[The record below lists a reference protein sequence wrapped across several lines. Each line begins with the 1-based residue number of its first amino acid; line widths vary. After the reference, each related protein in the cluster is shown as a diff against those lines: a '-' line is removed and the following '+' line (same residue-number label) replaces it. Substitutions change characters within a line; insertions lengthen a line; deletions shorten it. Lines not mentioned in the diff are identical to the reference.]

1 MADDKVILLVED
13 NRDDEALTLRAL
25 KKNNIKNEVMVVH
38 DGVEALDYLFG
49 TGKYAGR
56 NINLLPQVTLLDLK
70 LPKLDGLEVLRRLR
84 TDPRTRLLPVVILT
98 SSNEEQDRIK
108 CYNLGA
114 NSYFR
119 KPVHFARF
127 IDAYTLATIE
137 RTVMRPGPHGQ
148 EMIRVSV
155 VEATRMG
162 SQLIAEA
169 LKRSRNRFDVHAVI
183 GDCSDT
189 LQEVMNQEPHVALI
203 SVQLRDSPFTGLEI
217 LRQLSASRPKTA
229 AVALLDSDERT
240 LVIDAFRAGARGVFC
255 RDYCLQGLP
264 KCIRKVHEGQ
274 IWVSNSELEF
284 LIAFIANARS
294 TQLLETGA
302 MSLLTPR
309 EAEVA
314 RLVAEAMP
322 NQEIALKLGV
332 NEHTVR
338 NYVFRIFEK
347 LGLSNRVELALYA
360 LSRQGAVQT
369 PLDAEPNYRVLES
382 PISPST
388 KSTPYPVPSS
398 DKLAR

>member
-25 KKNNIKNEVMVVH
+25 KKNNIKNEVIVVH

-49 TGKYAGR
+49 TGKYVGR
-56 NINLLPQVTLLDLK
+56 NISLMPQLTLLDLR

-84 TDPRTRLLPVVILT
+84 TDPRTKLLPVAILT
-98 SSNEEQDRIK
+98 SSQGEQDRIN

-119 KPVHFARF
+119 KPVHFTQF
-127 IDAYTLATIE
+127 IDASTLATINK
-137 RTVMRPGPHGQ
+137 TVMRPGPHRH

-162 SQLIAEA
+162 GQLIADA
-169 LKRSRNRFDVHAVI
+169 LKHSRNRFEARAVI
-183 GDCSDT
+183 GDCSNT
-189 LQEVMNQEPHVALI
+189 LLELLNQEPDVAVI
-203 SVQLRDSPFTGLEI
+203 SVQLRDGPFTGLEI
-217 LRQLSASRPKTA
+217 LRQLCASRRKTA
-229 AVALLDSDERT
+229 AVALLDFDERT
-240 LVIDAFRAGARGVFC
+240 LVMDAFRAGARGVFC

-264 KCIRKVHEGQ
+264 KCIRRVHEGQ

-284 LIAFIANARS
+284 LITFIANARP
-294 TQLLETGA
+294 TQLIETGS

-360 LSRQGAVQT
+360 LSRPGAVQT
-369 PLDAEPNYRVLES
+369 TLDPGQNYQALQRS
-382 PISPST
+382 SG
-388 KSTPYPVPSS
+388 PV
-398 DKLAR
+398 RG

>member
-25 KKNNIKNEVMVVH
+25 KKNNIKNEVIVVH

-49 TGKYAGR
+49 TGKYVGR
-56 NINLLPQVTLLDLK
+56 NISLMPQLTLLDLR

-84 TDPRTRLLPVVILT
+84 TDPRTKLLPVAILT
-98 SSNEEQDRIK
+98 SSQGEQDRIN

-114 NSYFR
+114 NGYFR
-119 KPVHFARF
+119 KPVHFTQF
-127 IDAYTLATIE
+127 IDAYTLAIIDK
-137 RTVMRPGPHGQ
+137 TVMRPGPHRH

-162 SQLIAEA
+162 GQLIADA
-169 LKRSRNRFDVHAVI
+169 LKRSRNRFDARAVI

-189 LQEVMNQEPHVALI
+189 LLELLNQEPDVAVI
-203 SVQLRDSPFTGLEI
+203 SVQLRDGPFTGLEI
-217 LRQLSASRPKTA
+217 LRQLCASRRKTA

-240 LVIDAFRAGARGVFC
+240 LVMDAFRAGARGVFC

-284 LIAFIANARS
+284 LITFIVNARP
-294 TQLLETGA
+294 TQLIETGS

-360 LSRQGAVQT
+360 LSRPGAVQT
-369 PLDAEPNYRVLES
+369 TLDPGQNYQALHRS
-382 PISPST
+382 SG
-388 KSTPYPVPSS
+388 PV
-398 DKLAR
+398 

>member
-25 KKNNIKNEVMVVH
+25 KKNNIKNEVIVVH

-49 TGKYAGR
+49 TGKYVGR
-56 NINLLPQVTLLDLK
+56 NISLMPQLTLLDLR

-84 TDPRTRLLPVVILT
+84 TDPRTKLLPVAILT
-98 SSNEEQDRIK
+98 SSQGEQDRIN

-114 NSYFR
+114 NGYFR
-119 KPVHFARF
+119 KPVHFTQF
-127 IDAYTLATIE
+127 IDAYTLAIIDK
-137 RTVMRPGPHGQ
+137 TVMRPGPHRH

-162 SQLIAEA
+162 GQLIADA
-169 LKRSRNRFDVHAVI
+169 LKRSKNRFDARAVI

-189 LQEVMNQEPHVALI
+189 LMELLNQEPDVAVI
-203 SVQLRDSPFTGLEI
+203 SVQLRDGPFTGLEI
-217 LRQLSASRPKTA
+217 LRQLCASRRKTA

-240 LVIDAFRAGARGVFC
+240 LVMDAFRAGARGVFC

-284 LIAFIANARS
+284 LITFIANARP
-294 TQLLETGA
+294 TQLIETGS

-360 LSRQGAVQT
+360 LSRPGAVQT
-369 PLDAEPNYRVLES
+369 TLDPGQNYQALHRS
-382 PISPST
+382 SG
-388 KSTPYPVPSS
+388 PV
-398 DKLAR
+398 

>member
-25 KKNNIKNEVMVVH
+25 KKNNIKNEVIVVH

-49 TGKYAGR
+49 TGKYVGR
-56 NINLLPQVTLLDLK
+56 NISLMPQLTLLDLR

-84 TDPRTRLLPVVILT
+84 TDPRTKLLPVAILT
-98 SSNEEQDRIK
+98 SSQGEQDRIK

-119 KPVHFARF
+119 KPVHFTQF
-127 IDAYTLATIE
+127 IDAYTLATIDKA
-137 RTVMRPGPHGQ
+137 VMMPDPHRH

-162 SQLIAEA
+162 GQLIADA
-169 LKRSRNRFDVHAVI
+169 LKRSRNRFEPRAVI

-189 LQEVMNQEPHVALI
+189 FLELLNQEPDVAVI
-203 SVQLRDSPFTGLEI
+203 SVQLRDGPFTGLEI
-217 LRQLSASRPKTA
+217 LRQLCASRRKTA
-229 AVALLDSDERT
+229 AVALLDFDERT
-240 LVIDAFRAGARGVFC
+240 LVMDAFRAGARGVFC

-264 KCIRKVHEGQ
+264 KCIRRVHEGQ

-284 LIAFIANARS
+284 LITFIANARP
-294 TQLLETGA
+294 TQLIETGS

-360 LSRQGAVQT
+360 LSRPGAVQT
-369 PLDAEPNYRVLES
+369 NLDPGQNYQALHRS
-382 PISPST
+382 SG
-388 KSTPYPVPSS
+388 PV
-398 DKLAR
+398 RG

>member
-25 KKNNIKNEVMVVH
+25 KKNNIKNEVIVVH

-49 TGKYAGR
+49 TGKYVGR
-56 NINLLPQVTLLDLK
+56 NISLMPQLTLLDLR

-84 TDPRTRLLPVVILT
+84 TDPRTKLLPVAILT
-98 SSNEEQDRIK
+98 SSQGEQDRIN

-114 NSYFR
+114 NGYFR
-119 KPVHFARF
+119 KPVHFTQF
-127 IDAYTLATIE
+127 IDAYTLAIIDK
-137 RTVMRPGPHGQ
+137 TVMRPGPHRH

-162 SQLIAEA
+162 GQLIADA
-169 LKRSRNRFDVHAVI
+169 LKRSRNRFDARAVI

-189 LQEVMNQEPHVALI
+189 LMELLNQEPDVAVI
-203 SVQLRDSPFTGLEI
+203 SVQLRDGPFTGLEI
-217 LRQLSASRPKTA
+217 LRQLCASRRKTA

-240 LVIDAFRAGARGVFC
+240 LVMDAFRAGARGVFC

-284 LIAFIANARS
+284 LITFIANARP
-294 TQLLETGA
+294 TQLIETGS

-360 LSRQGAVQT
+360 LSRPGAVQT
-369 PLDAEPNYRVLES
+369 TLDPGQNYQALHRS
-382 PISPST
+382 SG
-388 KSTPYPVPSS
+388 PV
-398 DKLAR
+398 

>member
-25 KKNNIKNEVMVVH
+25 RKNNIKNEVIVVH

-49 TGKYAGR
+49 TGKYVGR
-56 NINLLPQVTLLDLK
+56 NISLMPQLTMLDLR
-70 LPKLDGLEVLRRLR
+70 LPKLDGLDVLRRLR
-84 TDPRTRLLPVVILT
+84 ADPRTKLLPVAILT
-98 SSNEEQDRIK
+98 SSQGEQDRIN

-114 NSYFR
+114 NGYFR
-119 KPVHFARF
+119 KPVHFTQF
-127 IDAYTLATIE
+127 IDSYTLAIIDK
-137 RTVMRPGPHGQ
+137 TVMRPGPYRHG
-148 EMIRVSV
+148 MIRVSV

-162 SQLIAEA
+162 GQLIADA
-169 LKRSRNRFDVHAVI
+169 LKRSKNRFDARAVI

-189 LQEVMNQEPHVALI
+189 LMELLNQEPDVAVI
-203 SVQLRDSPFTGLEI
+203 SVQLRDGPFTGLEI
-217 LRQLSASRPKTA
+217 LRQLCASRRKTA
-229 AVALLDSDERT
+229 AVALLDFDERT
-240 LVIDAFRAGARGVFC
+240 LVMDAFRAGARGVFC

-284 LIAFIANARS
+284 LITFIANARP
-294 TQLLETGA
+294 TQLIETGS

-360 LSRQGAVQT
+360 LSRPGAVQT
-369 PLDAEPNYRVLES
+369 TLDPGQNYQALHRS
-382 PISPST
+382 SG
-388 KSTPYPVPSS
+388 PV
-398 DKLAR
+398 

>member
-25 KKNNIKNEVMVVH
+25 KKNNIENEVIVVH

-49 TGKYAGR
+49 KGKYFGR
-56 NINLLPQVTLLDLK
+56 NISLMPQLTLLDLR

-84 TDPRTRLLPVVILT
+84 ADPRTKLLPVAILT
-98 SSNEEQDRIK
+98 SSEGGQDRIN

-114 NSYFR
+114 KSYFR
-119 KPVHFARF
+119 KPVHFTQF
-127 IDAYTLATIE
+127 IDAYTLAVIDK
-137 RTVMRPGPHGQ
+137 TVMRPGPHRH

-162 SQLIAEA
+162 GQLIADA
-169 LKRSRNRFDVHAVI
+169 LKRSRNRFDARAVI

-189 LQEVMNQEPHVALI
+189 LLELLNQEPDVAVI
-203 SVQLRDSPFTGLEI
+203 SVQLQDGPFTGLEI
-217 LRQLSASRPKTA
+217 LRQLCASRRKTA
-229 AVALLDSDERT
+229 AVALLDSDERN
-240 LVIDAFRAGARGVFC
+240 LVMEAFRAGARGVFC
-255 RDYCLQGLP
+255 RDYCLEGLP

-284 LIAFIANARS
+284 LITFIANARP
-294 TQLLETGA
+294 TQLIETGS

-309 EAEVA
+309 EVEGA

-360 LSRQGAVQT
+360 LSRPGAVQT
-369 PLDAEPNYRVLES
+369 TLDPGQNYQALQRS
-382 PISPST
+382 SG
-388 KSTPYPVPSS
+388 PV
-398 DKLAR
+398 RG

>member
-1 MADDKVILLVED
+1 MANDKVILLVED

-25 KKNNIKNEVMVVH
+25 KKNNIKNEVIVVR

-49 TGKYAGR
+49 TGKYVGR
-56 NINLLPQVTLLDLK
+56 NINLMPQVTFLDLK
-70 LPKLDGLEVLRRLR
+70 LPKLDGLEVLKRLR

-98 SSNEEQDRIK
+98 SSNEEQDRIN

-162 SQLIAEA
+162 GQLIAEA
-169 LKRSRNRFDVHAVI
+169 LKRSRNRFEVRAVI

-189 LQEVMNQEPHVALI
+189 LQELLNQEPHVAVI
-203 SVQLRDSPFTGLEI
+203 SVQLRDGPFTGLEV
-217 LRQLSASRPKTA
+217 LRQLCASRPKTP

-255 RDYCLQGLP
+255 RDDCLQVLP

-284 LIAFIANARS
+284 LITFIANARP
-294 TQLLETGA
+294 TQLIETGS

-360 LSRQGAVQT
+360 VSRPGEVRT
-369 PLDAEPNYRVLES
+369 PLDPEQNYQALVSS
-382 PISPST
+382 PFPST
-388 KSTPYPVPSS
+388 KSTPQPVPSC
-398 DKLAR
+398 KKAAP